1 MLKWFYDMGLRKKFY
16 LIFGSLIFAILIS
29 ISIGEWAF
37 LRVQVGGHE
46 YKGIDF
52 KRETIDEMSR
62 IMININLLRG
72 TIYSNIEKSDEN
84 VKNAMSARI
93 DNTDGLFKSITGKF
107 SLPAEKGGF
116 YCGSCH
122 SAQTSVAPNLMNA
135 QKTWETYK
143 TLLKEKIIPVI
154 GKGGAGGLREIMEN
168 EFEDQHKELM
178 TNLTSSLD
186 ALTMV
191 FPLVVDK
198 MIKEADYIRYSFLVG
213 GIIMMLFLIALT
225 LFLSSL
231 IIDPVMA
238 VSEKAIK
245 MAEGNFAASPE
256 VNCRGRDEI
265 GKMTLSFEQMTEKI
279 REFVIWVKKDI
290 STLSSTSE
298 HLSATTSQIS
308 AKMDEDRNQMDQIAA
323 STNEMSQGSAELAR
337 NSLQVA
343 ELSGQ
348 SSSLAE
354 EGKKISAN
362 AFNKISSLA
371 VIIKDTAA
379 TIEELGGSSQEI
391 GNIVS
396 VITDIADQTNLL
408 ALNAAI
414 EAARAGEQ
422 GRGFAVVADEVR
434 KLAEKT
440 SKATREVAVMIESIQ
455 VETKSAVEAMELGN
469 REVESGVKKTSASGA
484 ALEEIIKMSDDVGGM
499 IARIATAATEQSS
512 ATEQIKASVAQISSA
527 TQESSV
533 AAGQTAKAC
542 SDLSGMAL
550 DLQNIVSQFKLDS
563 GGRRKAAAA
572 SAS

>member
-16 LIFGSLIFAILIS
+16 LIFGSLIFALLTG
-29 ISIGEWAF
+29 ISIGELSF

-52 KRETIDEMSR
+52 KREIIDEMSS

-84 VKNAMSARI
+84 VKNAMTERI
-93 DNTDGLFKSITGKF
+93 RNTDKLFKSVTGKF
-107 SLPAEKGGF
+107 SPPAEKGGL

-122 SAQTSVAPNLMNA
+122 SSQTSVTSNIMNA

-143 TLLKEKIIPVI
+143 TLLKEKIIPVM
-154 GKGGAGGLREIMEN
+154 GTGSSGGLKEIMEN
-168 EFEDQHKELM
+168 EFEDQHRELM
-178 TNLTSSLD
+178 TNLSSSLD
-186 ALTMV
+186 TLTAV
-191 FPLVVDK
+191 FPLVVEK
-198 MIKEADYIRYSFLVG
+198 MTKEADYIRYGFLVG
-213 GIIMMLFLIALT
+213 GFITMVFLAALT
-225 LFLSSL
+225 LLLSSL

-238 VSEKAIK
+238 VSEKIIK
-245 MAEGNFAASPE
+245 MAEGNFAAGSE
-256 VNCRGRDEI
+256 VKCKGMDEI

-279 REFVIWVKKDI
+279 REFVTSVKKDI

-298 HLSATTSQIS
+298 HLSATTRQIS

-323 STNEMSQGSAELAR
+323 STNEMSQSSAELAK

-343 ELSGQ
+343 ELSSE
-348 SSSLAE
+348 SSALAE
-354 EGKKISAN
+354 GGKEVSDN

-414 EAARAGEQ
+414 EAARAGDQ

-440 SKATREVAVMIESIQ
+440 SKATREVAEKIQ
-455 VETKSAVEAMELGN
+455 LVQSEAQRSVETVRKSKT
-469 REVESGVKKTSASGA
+469 EVESSITILHGVAQSFSSIHEASNNVTGVA
-484 ALEEIIKMSDDVGGM
+484 QQM
-499 IARIATAATEQSS
+499 ATATEEQS
-512 ATEQIKASVAQISSA
+512 ATSEDIAMHTNTISQSTAQTYSGIEQIKDVALELAQMTEHLKI
-527 TQESSV
+527 
-533 AAGQTAKAC
+533 QTDKF
-542 SDLSGMAL
+542 
-550 DLQNIVSQFKLDS
+550 IT
-563 GGRRKAAAA
+563 
-572 SAS
+572 

>member
-84 VKNAMSARI
+84 VKNAMTARI

-440 SKATREVAVMIESIQ
+440 SKATREVAEKIQ
-455 VETKSAVEAMELGN
+455 LIQSEAQRSVETVRKSKT
-469 REVESGVKKTSASGA
+469 EVESSITILQGVAQSFSSIHEASNNVTGVARQMATATEEQSATSENIAMNTNTISQSTAETHSGIGQIKDV
-484 ALEEIIKMSDDVGGM
+484 ALEL
-499 IARIATAATEQSS
+499 ARMTEHLK
-512 ATEQIKASVAQISSA
+512 I
-527 TQESSV
+527 
-533 AAGQTAKAC
+533 QT
-542 SDLSGMAL
+542 DTF
-550 DLQNIVSQFKLDS
+550 IT
-563 GGRRKAAAA
+563 
-572 SAS
+572 